1 MFGGS
6 SAQNYPQKLWI
17 VEPAAA
23 ALPPPPS
30 ARYSS
35 PLNRAAPLKARPLP
49 GVLVLL
55 SIFREAGWPIWPLL
69 ATSVLGLALI
79 VERLLSLRRSLILPR
94 GLADQVLEMQRN
106 GQDTPEAL
114 ARLERNSPLGRVL
127 AEVLRQRH
135 QPREAQRAAV
145 EDVGRAVAHD
155 LNRYIPALGTVA
167 VIAPLMGL
175 FGTVVGMIEIFGSYT
190 PAGGDPA
197 QLARGISIALYNT
210 AFGILIAIPAMI
222 AHRYLRGR
230 VDSLLNAME
239 QVAARVART
248 AAPPRTLP

>member
-1 MFGGS
+1 M
-6 SAQNYPQKLWI
+6 
-17 VEPAAA
+17 
-23 ALPPPPS
+23 
-30 ARYSS
+30 
-35 PLNRAAPLKARPLP
+35 
-49 GVLVLL
+49 L

-69 ATSVLGLALI
+69 VTSILGLALI

-94 GLADQVLEMQRN
+94 GLPEQVMDMQRN

-114 ARLERNSPLGRVL
+114 ARLERNSPLGRIL

-135 QPREAQRAAV
+135 QPREAQRIAI
-145 EDVGRAVAHD
+145 EDVGRAVAHE

-239 QVAARVART
+239 QIAGRVART
-248 AAPPRTLP
+248 TAPAAQPRTLP

>member
-1 MFGGS
+1 
-6 SAQNYPQKLWI
+6 
-17 VEPAAA
+17 
-23 ALPPPPS
+23 
-30 ARYSS
+30 
-35 PLNRAAPLKARPLP
+35 
-49 GVLVLL
+49 LL

-94 GLADQVLEMQRN
+94 GLADQVLDMQRN
-106 GQDTPEAL
+106 GQDAPEAL
-114 ARLERNSPLGRVL
+114 ARLERNSPLGRIL

-135 QPREAQRAAV
+135 QPLDVQRLAV

-190 PAGGDPA
+190 PSGGDPA

-222 AHRYLRGR
+222 AHRYLRSR
-230 VDSLLNAME
+230 VDGLINAME
-239 QVAARVART
+239 QLATRVARAT
-248 AAPPRTLP
+248 PPAAPPRTLP

>member
-1 MFGGS
+1 M
-6 SAQNYPQKLWI
+6 
-17 VEPAAA
+17 
-23 ALPPPPS
+23 
-30 ARYSS
+30 
-35 PLNRAAPLKARPLP
+35 
-49 GVLVLL
+49 L
-55 SIFREAGWPIWPLL
+55 SIIREAGWPIWPLL

-79 VERLLSLRRSLILPR
+79 VERLLSLRRSLVAPR
-94 GLADQVLEMQRN
+94 GLAEQVMEMQRN
-106 GQDTPEAL
+106 GQDSPEAL
-114 ARLERNSPLGRVL
+114 ARLERNSPLGRIL
-127 AEVLRQRH
+127 AEVLRHRS
-135 QPREAQRAAV
+135 QPRDDQRAAV

-190 PAGGDPA
+190 PSGGDPA

-230 VDSLLNAME
+230 VDTLLNLME
-239 QVAARVART
+239 QIAARVAR
-248 AAPPRTLP
+248 AARPETRP

>member
-1 MFGGS
+1 M
-6 SAQNYPQKLWI
+6 
-17 VEPAAA
+17 
-23 ALPPPPS
+23 
-30 ARYSS
+30 
-35 PLNRAAPLKARPLP
+35 
-49 GVLVLL
+49 L
-55 SIFREAGWPIWPLL
+55 SIIREAGWPIWPLL

-79 VERLLSLRRSLILPR
+79 VERLLSLRRSLVAPR
-94 GLADQVLEMQRN
+94 GLAERVMEMQRN
-106 GQDTPEAL
+106 GQDSPEAL
-114 ARLERNSPLGRVL
+114 ARLERNSPLGRIL
-127 AEVLRQRH
+127 AEVLRHRS
-135 QPREAQRAAV
+135 QPRDDQRTAV

-190 PAGGDPA
+190 PSGGDPA

-230 VDSLLNAME
+230 VDTLLNLME
-239 QVAARVART
+239 QIAARVAR
-248 AAPPRTLP
+248 AARPETRP

>member
-1 MFGGS
+1 
-6 SAQNYPQKLWI
+6 
-17 VEPAAA
+17 
-23 ALPPPPS
+23 
-30 ARYSS
+30 
-35 PLNRAAPLKARPLP
+35 
-49 GVLVLL
+49 LL
-55 SIFREAGWPIWPLL
+55 SIIREAGWPIWPLL

-79 VERLLSLRRSLILPR
+79 VERLLSLRRSLVAPR
-94 GLADQVLEMQRN
+94 GLAEQVMEMQRN
-106 GQDTPEAL
+106 GQDSPEAL
-114 ARLERNSPLGRVL
+114 ARLERNSPLGRIL
-127 AEVLRQRH
+127 AEVLRHRN
-135 QPREAQRAAV
+135 QPRDDQRTAV

-190 PAGGDPA
+190 PSGGDPA

-230 VDSLLNAME
+230 VDTLLNLME
-239 QVAARVART
+239 QIAARVAR
-248 AAPPRTLP
+248 AARPETRP